1 MSAQHRP
8 PRLSI
13 RGVLLLGFGL
23 TLGLWLFSGY
33 SFTRRVTDLQRDS
46 ADVTG
51 RYVRAQAR
59 MSAVRSQVLLASVY
73 VRDALLDPQPESV
86 VDYRLKLDEAFAI
99 ANRALSEYEPVLDT
113 APESERVE
121 LLRTRIDE
129 FRITVLDVLGG
140 DSTRWRSDALAL
152 LRDRI
157 MPKRSEAVRV
167 SEDVQALNRSAYVDQ
182 AAATSAIYRA
192 TQRRIWTEFGLALAA
207 SFVIGVLATRHVSK
221 LERELRRQH
230 DRDARTSADLQ
241 RLSAQII
248 TAQEEE
254 RRAIARELHDEIGQA
269 LTAIKVELAVAERS
283 MSRSERPDARLADV
297 RALTETAL
305 QTVRDLSRLLHPAV
319 LDDIGLTAAIDT
331 YIREYRKRFD
341 IAVDFSH
348 RGMETRLP
356 TEYEAAA
363 YRIVQE
369 TLTNVARHAH
379 AAACSLTLERD
390 GQTVI
395 LTIVDDGVGFT
406 PEADVRGQNSASGL
420 GLLSIRER
428 VTRLHGSCCI
438 ESSPGRGTRIVVTVP
453 IRAAV
458 NLQRDTAAVSAFAG
472 RFADA

>member
-1 MSAQHRP
+1 MFHPSS
-8 PRLSI
+8 RLSI
-13 RGVLLLGFGL
+13 RGVLFLGFGL

-46 ADVTG
+46 ANVTG

-73 VRDALLDPQPESV
+73 VRDALLDPRPESV

-99 ANRALSEYEPVLDT
+99 ATQALAQYEPVLDT
-113 APESERVE
+113 ASESERVE

-129 FRITVLDVLGG
+129 FHTTVLDVLGG
-140 DSTRWRSDALAL
+140 DSTKWRSDALAL

-157 MPKRSEAVRV
+157 MPKRAEALQV

-207 SFVIGVLATRHVSK
+207 SFLIGLAAIRHVSK
-221 LERELRRQH
+221 LEGELRRQH
-230 DRDARTSADLQ
+230 ERDARTSADLQ
-241 RLSAQII
+241 QLSAQII

-283 MSRSERPDARLADV
+283 MPLAERPDARLADV
-297 RALTETAL
+297 RVLTETAL

-319 LDDIGLTAAIDT
+319 LDDIGLAAAIET
-331 YIREYRKRFD
+331 YVREYRKRYD
-341 IAVDFSH
+341 VAVDFSQH
-348 RGMETRLP
+348 GVDTRLP
-356 TEYEAAA
+356 AEYEAAS

-369 TLTNVARHAH
+369 ALTNVARHAH
-379 AAACSLTLERD
+379 ATSCRIGLERD
-390 GQTVI
+390 NQTVI
-395 LTIVDDGVGFT
+395 LTVEDDGVGFN
-406 PEADVRGQNSASGL
+406 PDADRRGQGSTCGL

-428 VTRLHGSCCI
+428 VTRLQGSCRV
-438 ESSPGRGTRIVVTVP
+438 ESAPGRGTRIVAVIP
-453 IRAAV
+453 IRPSSKTQPDAPA
-458 NLQRDTAAVSAFAG
+458 LTALAG